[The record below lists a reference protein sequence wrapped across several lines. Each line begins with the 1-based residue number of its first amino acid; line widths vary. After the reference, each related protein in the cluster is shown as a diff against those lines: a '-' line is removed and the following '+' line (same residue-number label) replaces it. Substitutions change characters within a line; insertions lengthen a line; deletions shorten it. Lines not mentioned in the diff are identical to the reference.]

1 MSDSFV
7 TEPLAADTREASTAT
22 PQRMSV
28 TATPAAPNMASR
40 PDAALPPVIISEAMI
55 ADPDYTPLDIHAAG
69 AASPVIVSCPHAG
82 RTYPASMI
90 DTAAQPVEALRG
102 LEDFGVDCLLPDLIS
117 AGIPTV
123 INRVARAYLDV
134 NRAETA
140 LDRTMFSGDVDA
152 PPPCHHVRA
161 GYGLIPRLT
170 AARKPIYDERLPATE
185 VSARIE
191 FVHRP
196 YHDTLARLL
205 DAAIARRGAALLV
218 DMHSMPAFDRLNNRL
233 PDIICGD
240 GHGGTLDR
248 DTANAIT
255 GFLQDCGMSVS
266 WNHPYAG
273 GFITR
278 GYGDARTARQ
288 AVQIELN
295 RALYMDGQTRLD
307 PARAATLRGQ
317 IGRLGRFLA
326 ETGRVAA

>member
-1 MSDSFV
+1 MSESIV
-7 TEPLAADTREASTAT
+7 TDTVPVDTEGTPLS
-22 PQRMSV
+22 
-28 TATPAAPNMASR
+28 ATPAAPNMASR
-40 PDAALPPVIISEAMI
+40 PDAALPPVIISEVML
-55 ADPDYTPLDIHAAG
+55 ADPDYAPFDIYGAG

-90 DTAAQPVEALRG
+90 NLAAQPVEELRG

-140 LDRTMFSGDVDA
+140 LDRAMFSGDIDS

-161 GYGLIPRLT
+161 GYGLIPKLT
-170 AARKPIYDERLPATE
+170 AARKPIYGGQLPPTE
-185 VSARIE
+185 VSARVE

-196 YHDTLARLL
+196 YHETLTRLL
-205 DAAIARRGAALLV
+205 DAAITWHGAALLV

-240 GHGGTLDR
+240 GHGSTLDR
-248 DTANAIT
+248 ETAIAIT
-255 GFLQDCGMSVS
+255 GFLEGCGLSVS

-295 RALYMDGQTRLD
+295 RALYMDGPTRLD

-317 IGRLGRFLA
+317 IGQLGRFLA

>member
-1 MSDSFV
+1 MSESVV
-7 TEPLAADTREASTAT
+7 TDQVPIEISEPR
-22 PQRMSV
+22 RR
-28 TATPAAPNMASR
+28 ATPAAPNVASR

-55 ADPDYTPLDIHAAG
+55 ADPDYAPFDIYDTDVP
-69 AASPVIVSCPHAG
+69 SPIVVSCPHAG

-90 DTAAQPVEALRG
+90 NAAAQPVEALRG
-102 LEDFGVDCLLPDLIS
+102 LEDFGVDCLLPELI
-117 AGIPTV
+117 ANGIPTV

-140 LDRTMFSGDVDA
+140 LDRTMFAGEMDA

-170 AARKPIYDERLPATE
+170 AGRKPIYAKSLPPTEASLRL
-185 VSARIE
+185 E

-196 YHDTLARLL
+196 YHETLSHLL
-205 DAAIARRGAALLV
+205 DRAVAWHGRALLV
-218 DMHSMPAFDRLNNRL
+218 DMHSMPAYDRLNNRL

-240 GHGGTLDR
+240 GHGSTLDR
-248 DTANAIT
+248 ATASALT
-255 GFLQDCGMSVS
+255 GFLQDCGLSVS

-278 GYGDARTARQ
+278 GYGDARTPRQ

-295 RALYMDGQTRLD
+295 RALYMDGATRLD
-307 PARAATLRGQ
+307 PVRAATLRRH
-317 IGRLGRFLA
+317 IGALGRFLA